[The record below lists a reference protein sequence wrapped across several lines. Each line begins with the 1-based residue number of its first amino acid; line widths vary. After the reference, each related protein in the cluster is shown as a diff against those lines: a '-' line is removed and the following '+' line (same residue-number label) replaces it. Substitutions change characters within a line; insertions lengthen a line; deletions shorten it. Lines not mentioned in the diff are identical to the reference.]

1 MKTNSYVDLRI
12 VALLAMLGLP
22 AFAFAGTTGTEFLTF
37 YTWITG
43 IVSGYFGRAVSI
55 AAVAIG
61 AMISVAKSNP
71 IPILVGIGFAVFLSY
86 APTVINGILTA
97 TI

>member
-1 MKTNSYVDLRI
+1 MQTKKYFDLRI
-12 VALLAMLGLP
+12 VALLAMLVVP
-22 AFAFAGTTGTEFLTF
+22 TFAFAGTTGAEFLTF

-43 IVSGYFGRAVSI
+43 IVRGYFGRAISI

-61 AMISVAKSNP
+61 ALMSVAQSNP
-71 IPILVGIGFAVFLSY
+71 LPILVGIGFAVFLSY
-86 APTVINGILTA
+86 GPVVVNGILSA

>member
-1 MKTNSYVDLRI
+1 MKTSKYLDIRVL
-12 VALLAMLGLP
+12 VLLAMMGVP
-22 AFAFAGTTGTEFLTF
+22 VISFAGTTGTEFLTF
-37 YTWITG
+37 YTWISG
-43 IVSGYFGRAVSI
+43 IVSGYFGRAVAI

-71 IPILVGIGFAVFLSY
+71 MPILVGIGFAVFLSY
-86 APTVINGILTA
+86 GPTVINGILSA